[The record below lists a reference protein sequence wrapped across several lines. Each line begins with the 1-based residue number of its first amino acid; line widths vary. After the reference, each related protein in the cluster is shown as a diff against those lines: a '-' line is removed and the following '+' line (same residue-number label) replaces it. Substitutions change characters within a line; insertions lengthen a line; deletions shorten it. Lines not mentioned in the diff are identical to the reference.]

1 MRGSSCST
9 SSILLSDSSTQ
20 IIQAP
25 NRLPSEH
32 ACSSVIESAKC
43 LARIMHN
50 AAQRKCSIDE
60 RQDKQKLAPRS
71 CKNRHDCKID
81 HLGLCMSTYD

>member
-1 MRGSSCST
+1 
-9 SSILLSDSSTQ
+9 
-20 IIQAP
+20 
-25 NRLPSEH
+25 
-32 ACSSVIESAKC
+32 
-43 LARIMHN
+43 MHN